1 MSERAANEQL
11 RWSVAAS
18 ARPGETGSA
27 IVSVVAGNAMVPEMA
42 FDMLVDWHPG
52 AEAPDVEGR
61 ALITGNLSG
70 QGDFFQKPHGQS
82 TAILP
87 GLIVGGAPTHTPPW
101 PTAMPVAKVSLS

>member
-11 RWSVAAS
+11 RWTVSAS

-27 IVSVVAGNAMVPEMA
+27 IVSVVGANAMVPEMA

-61 ALITGNLSG
+61 ALIILSLL
-70 QGDFFQKPHGQS
+70 FKEL
-82 TAILP
+82 AAECER
-87 GLIVGGAPTHTPPW
+87 VAGARFERG
-101 PTAMPVAKVSLS
+101 